1 MLQRVMLCTLLTVI
15 ALPAFAAPAKV
26 ERRCGWFENP
36 TPANATLTDRDGV
49 WEIASQG
56 GYQAEGDWP
65 TFNDQQWVR
74 TNNHYG
80 YGCACVSASA
90 DPRTHRLDQL
100 HKAQARPLSACRND
114 PRLYEPLR
122 EEDGIPVLPEDSPR
136 FNGPGFSLQYPKGW
150 KLSQTQNC
158 LTLDH
163 PNKRPNEEY
172 TLHLCLRQGSLEQA
186 AEELFFY
193 QENGVWMRSAG
204 RDAPSPVQ
212 DISGPGWKGLRAY
225 QTCGISDEE
234 TGFHAYGG
242 TCLMALLDSSRRQ
255 VVADSVGFFQDFA
268 TLDAILHSIRFD
280 PVPAAQQNPH

>member
-1 MLQRVMLCTLLTVI
+1 MLQRALLCTLLTFI
-15 ALPAFAAPAKV
+15 ALPAIAAPATV

-90 DPRTHRLDQL
+90 DPQTHRLDQL
-100 HKAQARPLSACRND
+100 HKAKARPLAACRND
-114 PRLYEPLR
+114 PSLYEPLR
-122 EEDGIPVLPEDSPR
+122 KEAGMPVLPKGSPR
-136 FNGPGFSLQYPKGW
+136 FQGQGFSLQYPKGW

-158 LTLDH
+158 ITLDH
-163 PNKRPNEEY
+163 PKKRPNEEY
-172 TLHLCLRQGSLEQA
+172 TLYLCQQQGSLEQA
-186 AEELFFY
+186 AEGLFFY

-204 RDAPSPVQ
+204 RDKPSPVLET
-212 DISGPGWKGLRAY
+212 SGPGWKGLLAY

-234 TGFHAYGG
+234 TGFHAAGG
-242 TCLMALLDSSRRQ
+242 TCLMALIDSGQRQ

-268 TLDAILHSIRFD
+268 TLGAILQSIRFD
-280 PVPAAQQNPH
+280 PAPAAQ

>member
-1 MLQRVMLCTLLTVI
+1 MLQRVMLCALLTVF

-65 TFNDQQWVR
+65 TFNDRQWVR

-90 DPRTHRLDQL
+90 DPQTHRLDQL
-100 HKAQARPLSACRND
+100 HKAKARPLSACRSD
-114 PRLYEPLR
+114 PSLYEPLQ
-122 EEDGIPVLPEDSPR
+122 EEAGVPVLPKDSPR
-136 FNGPGFSLQYPKGW
+136 FEGLGFSLQYPKGW
-150 KLSQTQNC
+150 KLSQAQNC

-163 PNKRPNEEY
+163 PKKRPQEEY
-172 TLHLCLRQGSLEQA
+172 TLHLCLQQGSLEQA

-242 TCLMALLDSSRRQ
+242 TCLMALLDSGQRQ

-280 PVPAAQQNPH
+280 PVPTAQ

>member
-1 MLQRVMLCTLLTVI
+1 MLQRVMLCTLLSVFT
-15 ALPAFAAPAKV
+15 LSTFAAPAKV

-65 TFNDQQWVR
+65 TVNDQQWVR

-100 HKAQARPLSACRND
+100 HKAQARPLSVCRSD

-122 EEDGIPVLPEDSPR
+122 EEDGIPVLPKDSPR
-136 FNGPGFSLQYPKGW
+136 FKGPGFSLQYPKGW
-150 KLSQTQNC
+150 KLGQTQNC

-163 PNKRPNEEY
+163 PKKRPQEEY

-212 DISGPGWKGLRAY
+212 DLSGPGWKGLRAY

-242 TCLMALLDSSRRQ
+242 TCLMALLDSGQRQ

-268 TLDAILHSIRFD
+268 TLDAILHSIRFA
-280 PVPAAQQNPH
+280 PVPAAQ

>member
-1 MLQRVMLCTLLTVI
+1 MLQRVMLCTLLTVF

-26 ERRCGWFENP
+26 ERRCGWFKNP

-74 TNNHYG
+74 TNNHSG

-90 DPRTHRLDQL
+90 DPQTHRLDQL

-114 PRLYEPLR
+114 PSLYEPLR
-122 EEDGIPVLPEDSPR
+122 EEAGVPVLPMDSPR
-136 FNGPGFSLQYPKGW
+136 FKGQGFSLQYPKGW
-150 KLSQTQNC
+150 KLGQAQNC

-163 PNKRPNEEY
+163 PKKRPQEEY
-172 TLHLCLRQGSLEQA
+172 TLHLCLQQGSLEQA
-186 AEELFFY
+186 AEGLFFY

-204 RDAPSPVQ
+204 RDEPSPVQ
-212 DISGPGWKGLRAY
+212 EISGPGWKGLQAY
-225 QTCGISDEE
+225 QTCGISDGD

-242 TCLMALLDSSRRQ
+242 TCLMALIDSGQRQ

-268 TLDAILHSIRFD
+268 TLRAILYSIRFD
-280 PVPAAQQNPH
+280 PAPAGQ

>member
-163 PNKRPNEEY
+163 PKKRPNEEY

-242 TCLMALLDSSRRQ
+242 TCLMALLDSGRRQ

-268 TLDAILHSIRFD
+268 TLDAILHSIHFD
-280 PVPAAQQNPH
+280 PLPAAQQNPH

>member
-1 MLQRVMLCTLLTVI
+1 MLQRVMLCTLLTVF

-65 TFNDQQWVR
+65 TFNDRQWVR

-90 DPRTHRLDQL
+90 DPQTHRLDQL
-100 HKAQARPLSACRND
+100 HKAKARPLSACRSD
-114 PRLYEPLR
+114 PSLYEPLR
-122 EEDGIPVLPEDSPR
+122 EEGGIPVLPKDSPR
-136 FNGPGFSLQYPKGW
+136 FKGLGFSLQYPKGW
-150 KLSQTQNC
+150 KLSQAQNC

-163 PNKRPNEEY
+163 PKKRPQEEY
-172 TLHLCLRQGSLEQA
+172 TLHLCLQQGSLEQA

-242 TCLMALLDSSRRQ
+242 TCLMALLDSGRRQ

-280 PVPAAQQNPH
+280 PVPTAQ

>member
-136 FNGPGFSLQYPKGW
+136 FNGPGFSLQ
-150 KLSQTQNC
+150 
-158 LTLDH
+158 
-163 PNKRPNEEY
+163 
-172 TLHLCLRQGSLEQA
+172 
-186 AEELFFY
+186 
-193 QENGVWMRSAG
+193 
-204 RDAPSPVQ
+204 
-212 DISGPGWKGLRAY
+212 
-225 QTCGISDEE
+225 
-234 TGFHAYGG
+234 
-242 TCLMALLDSSRRQ
+242 
-255 VVADSVGFFQDFA
+255 
-268 TLDAILHSIRFD
+268 
-280 PVPAAQQNPH
+280 